1 VTIVEAV
8 FGGQGWV
15 SGRFVNVL
23 AHKVDVEPLVD
34 RRRRRIVNLPA
45 ETNARVRQVPAS
57 VRDRGSSK

>member
-1 VTIVEAV
+1 MEDKVGLRWAFRE
-8 FGGQGWV
+8 
-15 SGRFVNVL
+15 RL